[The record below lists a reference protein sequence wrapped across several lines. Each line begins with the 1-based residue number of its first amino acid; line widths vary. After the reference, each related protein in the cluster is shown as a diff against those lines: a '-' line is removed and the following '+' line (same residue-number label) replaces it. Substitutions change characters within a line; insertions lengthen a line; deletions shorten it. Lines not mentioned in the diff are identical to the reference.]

1 MRTKMAMAAGACA
14 MAMAGAMAS
23 AGPAWAK
30 GIQSATISGPGLE
43 DPMDVG
49 SAVGN
54 GGRLAIL
61 TGFWDVMPG
70 QPRPPTFTE
79 DAPPGKLGPRYTITW
94 RLLTGPGETTPI
106 RQDLYPEA
114 PGGPLVHTAGGQAIF
129 DGTTVGGWYA
139 ASFALR
145 DVLGSLGVPVADS
158 GPAKAA
164 KASAARPGEAR
175 AAASNGSPWPAVI
188 IAATAVVALAG
199 AGGAA
204 VVVHRARRR
213 ERVAPV
219 PL

>member
-1 MRTKMAMAAGACA
+1 MRTRMWVAAGACA
-14 MAMAGAMAS
+14 LALAGAVAS
-23 AGPAWAK
+23 AGPASAK
-30 GIQSATISGPGLE
+30 GIESATISGPGLD

-49 SAVGN
+49 SAVGD

-114 PGGPLVHTAGGQAIF
+114 AGGPVVHTAGGQAIF
-129 DGTTVGGWYA
+129 EGTTVGGWYA

-145 DVLGSLGVPVADS
+145 DLLGSFGVPAADR

-164 KASAARPGEAR
+164 KSSAATPEDAN
-175 AAASNGSPWPAVI
+175 AAASNGWPWPAVI
-188 IAATAVVALAG
+188 IAAAAVVVLAG
-199 AGGAA
+199 AGGAVA
-204 VVVHRARRR
+204 VRRARRR
-213 ERVAPV
+213 ERVAPI